1 MFINNLR
8 NLQNLHIYIS
18 LSLYFLCNLA
28 VQNRLSKIRI
38 LHPDTQKR
46 FEIWKTNGRNGVKRR
61 NEEGGE
67 GKRKRRFPVVGRK
80 GTREKRAKKRKCC
93 KAWERA
99 SPLAERGHPRSR
111 ERERERISQTGLRFH
126 PSPKT
131 HPNFHPRSTPGRL
144 DAQRWPPS
152 WLGGHRV
159 PR

>member
-8 NLQNLHIYIS
+8 NLQNFHIYI

-67 GKRKRRFPVVGRK
+67 GKRKRRFPVG
-80 GTREKRAKKRKCC
+80 E
-93 KAWERA
+93 
-99 SPLAERGHPRSR
+99 
-111 ERERERISQTGLRFH
+111 ERERGRREQRKGSVARRGR
-126 PSPKT
+126 
-131 HPNFHPRSTPGRL
+131 GRL
-144 DAQRWPPS
+144 LWQSEAIRAAEKERERGFHKPGYAS
-152 WLGGHRV
+152 ILHRK
-159 PR
+159 PTPTFTLAARPDDSMLKDGRLAG

>member
-8 NLQNLHIYIS
+8 NLQNLHIYI
-18 LSLYFLCNLA
+18 LSLYFLYNLA

-111 ERERERISQTGLRFH
+111 ERERGFH
-126 PSPKT
+126 KPGYASILHRKP
-131 HPNFHPRSTPGRL
+131 TPTFTLAARPDDSMLKDGRL
-144 DAQRWPPS
+144 A
-152 WLGGHRV
+152 G
-159 PR
+159 

>member
-8 NLQNLHIYIS
+8 NLQNFHIYI
-18 LSLYFLCNLA
+18 YYLCIFFVIWLF
-28 VQNRLSKIRI
+28 KIDFQRYVYYT
-38 LHPDTQKR
+38 LTRKSVSR
-46 FEIWKTNGRNGVKRR
+46 YERR
-61 NEEGGE
+61 MAETVWNEEGGE